1 MYLREDNKGE
11 SGDFMNSE
19 KLQNL
24 ILNAIERKQISQR
37 ELAKITGI
45 SRSTLNDIVNGKIKK
60 IKLDDLYQIS
70 IPLEL
75 NLEDLLDACGFN
87 NVIKTLSRD
96 RYEGMSTRQLKEL
109 VDEYQKSEYDLLDWD
124 AKKRRTTSS
133 ARDKLFA
140 ITNKIEMSKRSD
152 MKYTKDDIAK
162 DVKEAFD
169 ELESVQI
176 KYDYSKL
183 PKKH

>member
-1 MYLREDNKGE
+1 
-11 SGDFMNSE
+11 MNSE

-24 ILNAIERKQISQR
+24 ILEAIERKRISQR
-37 ELAKITGI
+37 ELAKLTGI

-60 IKLDDLYQIS
+60 IKIDDLYQIS

-87 NVIKTLSRD
+87 KVVKTLNRD

-109 VDEYQKSEYDLLDWD
+109 LDEYKKSEFDLLDWD
-124 AKKRRTTSS
+124 AKKRKTTSS
-133 ARDKLFA
+133 ARSKLFT
-140 ITNKIEMSKRSD
+140 ITNKIEMSKLSGKEYS
-152 MKYTKDDIAK
+152 MDDITN
-162 DVKEAFD
+162 DIKEAFD
-169 ELESVQI
+169 ELESVQK

-183 PKKH
+183 PKKP

>member
-1 MYLREDNKGE
+1 
-11 SGDFMNSE
+11 MNSE

-24 ILNAIERKQISQR
+24 IHNANERKKISQR
-37 ELAKITGI
+37 ELAKLTGI

-87 NVIKTLSRD
+87 NVLKTLSRD
-96 RYEGMSTRQLKEL
+96 RYEGMSTRQLKVKL
-109 VDEYQKSEYDLLDWD
+109 DEYQQSEKKLVGWD
-124 AKKRRTTSS
+124 AKKRKQCSS
-133 ARDKLFA
+133 ARNKLFS
-140 ITNKIEMSKRSD
+140 IINKIELSERSNKEYSKSD
-152 MKYTKDDIAK
+152 IKKDIEE
-162 DVKEAFD
+162 VFN
-169 ELESVQI
+169 ELEPIQE

-183 PKKH
+183 PEKP

>member
-1 MYLREDNKGE
+1 
-11 SGDFMNSE
+11 MNSE

-24 ILNAIERKQISQR
+24 ILAAIERKKISQR
-37 ELAKITGI
+37 ELAKLTGI

-87 NVIKTLSRD
+87 NVLKTLNRD
-96 RYEGMSTRQLKEL
+96 RYEGMSTRELKEKL
-109 VDEYQKSEYDLLDWD
+109 DEYQQSELSLLDWD
-124 AKKRRTTSS
+124 AKKRRTCSS
-133 ARDKLFA
+133 ARDKLFKV
-140 ITNKIEMSKRSD
+140 TNKIEMSKQSD
-152 MKYTKDDIAK
+152 LKYTKDEIAK

-169 ELESVQI
+169 ELESVEK

-183 PKKH
+183 QKKP

>member
-1 MYLREDNKGE
+1 
-11 SGDFMNSE
+11 MNSE

-24 ILNAIERKQISQR
+24 ILEAIERKHISQR
-37 ELAKITGI
+37 ELAKLTGI

-75 NLEDLLDACGFN
+75 NLEDLLEACGFN

-96 RYEGMSTRQLKEL
+96 RYEGMSNRQLKEKL
-109 VDEYQKSEYDLLDWD
+109 DEYQQSEMNLLDWD
-124 AKKRRTTSS
+124 AKKRRQCSS
-133 ARDKLFA
+133 ARNKLVT
-140 ITNKIEMSKRSD
+140 ITNKIETAERTKE
-152 MKYTKDDIAK
+152 KYSNKEIVKDIEE
-162 DVKEAFD
+162 VFN
-169 ELESVQI
+169 ELEPIQH

-183 PKKH
+183 PQKP

>member
-1 MYLREDNKGE
+1 
-11 SGDFMNSE
+11 MNSE

-24 ILNAIERKQISQR
+24 ILEAIERKKISQR
-37 ELAKITGI
+37 ELAKLTGI

-87 NVIKTLSRD
+87 NVLKSLNRD
-96 RYEGMSTRQLKEL
+96 RYEGMSTRQLKEKL
-109 VDEYQKSEYDLLDWD
+109 DEYQQSELNLLSWD
-124 AKKRRTTSS
+124 AQKRKTTSS
-133 ARDKLFA
+133 ARNKLFV
-140 ITNKIEMSKRSD
+140 ITNKIEMSKNSD
-152 MKYTKDDIAK
+152 MKYTKDDISK

-169 ELESVQI
+169 ELESVEK

-183 PKKH
+183 PKKP